1 MNKKNH
7 ISWIGIWK
15 TTRICMIMF
24 AGWFVSFALVAS
36 MLMYG
41 AQPIKIDDPE
51 YLMILGASLDGDQP
65 GLTLQQRLQVGLAY
79 LEENPD
85 VDVIV
90 TGGQGAD
97 EAITEAKAMAAF
109 LKQNGIQSN
118 RIILEENSHSTMEN
132 FKFSA
137 DILKQR
143 GKEQPIKIVFVTSN
157 FHLPRATMLAER
169 NGFISG
175 RIPAPTPI
183 NVLPVS
189 LFREYFALVKS
200 FVLDK

>member
-7 ISWIGIWK
+7 ISRIGIWK
-15 TTRICMIMF
+15 VIKIGMIVF
-24 AGWFVSFALVAS
+24 AGWLVSLALVAS
-36 MLMYG
+36 MLMYS

-51 YLMILGASLDGDQP
+51 YLIILGASLDGDQP
-65 GLTLQQRLQVGLAY
+65 GLTLQQRLQVGLTY

-97 EAITEAKAMAAF
+97 ETITEAEAMASY
-109 LKQNGIQSN
+109 LKQNGISAN

-137 DILKQR
+137 DILKQH
-143 GKEQPIKIVFVTSN
+143 GKVQPIKIVFVTSN
-157 FHLPRATMLAER
+157 FHLPRATMLADR

-175 RIPAPTPI
+175 RIPAPTPV
-183 NVLPVS
+183 NLLPAN
-189 LFREYFALVKS
+189 LLREYFALVKS